1 MMELR
6 ANDSDTWLETVWDAL
21 HAYREDLIPEG
32 DKQYDEIWSDVCTAM
47 AWITETVENE
57 WMYKMENLTAK
68 VAQPN
73 TPETDGMLDV
83 NHIVSWTENNV
94 QKSMTV
100 LARDPMEAIR
110 LIQRLYKA
118 HLKESL

>member
-1 MMELR
+1 MELR
-6 ANDSDTWLETVWDAL
+6 ANDSDSWLETVWDAL
-21 HAYREDLIPEG
+21 HAYRADLIPEG
-32 DKQYDEIWSDVCTAM
+32 DEQYDEIWNDICTAM
-47 AWITETVENE
+47 MWITESVEKQ
-57 WMYKMENLTAK
+57 WMYKMENLTAE

-73 TPETDGMLDV
+73 TSETDGMLDV
-83 NHIVSWTENNV
+83 NHIVSWTENNI

>member
-1 MMELR
+1 MELR
-6 ANDSDTWLETVWDAL
+6 ANDSDSWLETVWDAL
-21 HAYREDLIPEG
+21 HAYRADLIPEG
-32 DKQYDEIWSDVCTAM
+32 DEQYDEIWSDICTAM

-73 TPETDGMLDV
+73 TSETDGMLDV
-83 NHIVSWTENNV
+83 NHIVSWTENNI

-100 LARDPMEAIR
+100 LARNPMEAIR

>member
-1 MMELR
+1 MELK
-6 ANDSDTWLETVWDAL
+6 ANDSDSWLETVWDAL

-32 DKQYDEIWSDVCTAM
+32 DEQYDEIWNDICTAM

-57 WMYKMENLTAK
+57 WMYKMENLTAE

-73 TPETDGMLDV
+73 TSETDRMLDV
-83 NHIVSWTENNV
+83 NHIVSWTENNI

>member
-1 MMELR
+1 MELR
-6 ANDSDTWLETVWDAL
+6 ANDSDSWLETVWDAL
-21 HAYREDLIPEG
+21 HAYRADLIPEG
-32 DKQYDEIWSDVCTAM
+32 DKQYDEIWSDICTAM

-73 TPETDGMLDV
+73 TSETDGMLDV
-83 NHIVSWTENNV
+83 NHIVSWTENNI

-100 LARDPMEAIR
+100 LARNPMEAIR

>member
-1 MMELR
+1 MELR
-6 ANDSDTWLETVWDAL
+6 ANNPDSWLETVWDAL
-21 HAYREDLIPEG
+21 HAYRADLIPEG
-32 DKQYDEIWSDVCTAM
+32 DEQYDEIWNDICTAM

-73 TPETDGMLDV
+73 TSETDGMLDV
-83 NHIVSWTENNV
+83 NHIVSWTENNI

-100 LARDPMEAIR
+100 LARNPMEAIR

>member
-1 MMELR
+1 MELR
-6 ANDSDTWLETVWDAL
+6 ANDSDSWLETVWDAL
-21 HAYREDLIPEG
+21 HAYRADLIPEG
-32 DKQYDEIWSDVCTAM
+32 DEQYDEIWSDICTAM

-57 WMYKMENLTAK
+57 QMYKMENLTAK

-73 TPETDGMLDV
+73 TSETDGMLDV
-83 NHIVSWTENNV
+83 NHIVSWTENGN

-100 LARDPMEAIR
+100 LARNPMEAIR

>member
-1 MMELR
+1 
-6 ANDSDTWLETVWDAL
+6 
-21 HAYREDLIPEG
+21 
-32 DKQYDEIWSDVCTAM
+32 
-47 AWITETVENE
+47 
-57 WMYKMENLTAK
+57 MENLTAK

-110 LIQRLYKA
+110 LIQRLYSA
-118 HLKESL
+118 ELGTITHDYELKSKKTK

>member
-1 MMELR
+1 MELR

>member
-1 MMELR
+1 MELR
-6 ANDSDTWLETVWDAL
+6 ANDSDSWLITVWDAL
-21 HAYREDLIPEG
+21 HAYRADLIPEG
-32 DKQYDEIWSDVCTAM
+32 DEQYDEIWSDICTAM

-73 TPETDGMLDV
+73 TSETDGMLDV
-83 NHIVSWTENNV
+83 NHIVSWTENGN

>member
-1 MMELR
+1 MELR
-6 ANDSDTWLETVWDAL
+6 ANDSDSWLETVWDAL
-21 HAYREDLIPEG
+21 HAYRADLIPEG
-32 DKQYDEIWSDVCTAM
+32 DEQYDEIWSDICTAM
-47 AWITETVENE
+47 AWITQTVENE
-57 WMYKMENLTAK
+57 WMHKMENLTAK

-73 TPETDGMLDV
+73 TSETDGMLDV
-83 NHIVSWTENNV
+83 NHIVSWTENNI